1 MKVLFIED
9 VQGTAYAGDIKEVKS
24 GFARNFL
31 LPRKLA
37 VLATS
42 DQMNRVNGLRTAA
55 ARRREATETQ
65 MTSLGERLN
74 DVTVVIEGRA
84 GRNDRLYG
92 SITNVTVAEELSRI
106 VERDIDRRR
115 VVMDPIRQLGS
126 YEVPVKLYTGI
137 EPKITVVVTAPG
149 RPAPGA
155 EAAVVETA
163 QAAAEGELDAAPVLE
178 DEGLPDDDTGEG
190 TDPSDD
196 AEGDR
201 SEAEETDDPAS

>member
-163 QAAAEGELDAAPVLE
+163 QAAAEGELDAAPVME

>member
-149 RPAPGA
+149 RPVPGA

-163 QAAAEGELDAAPVLE
+163 QAAAEGELDAAPVME